1 MVLDSIQSSL
11 NDPRFIAE
19 HRYRP
24 TDFSRQR
31 TLTFERVALS
41 LLSGPVTSLHS
52 GAEALCQGLN
62 RPEEGEGPQGV
73 TKQALS
79 RAYRKFPYEAL
90 ITLQRHVVHTFAEQ
104 VPQTRWM
111 GYRLVAVDGT
121 KIRLPLDPTL
131 AQTFGTQGNQTP
143 TRRPMALYVSHYDA
157 SNGLPLGGELAPN
170 FMGERFLAE
179 RLLEERSEN
188 DLMLY
193 DRGFPSFALFAL
205 HRHLDRAFCARLPV
219 NFCPQVREFLAS
231 DARDAII
238 DWSVSAARKRD
249 CASLGIATDPLR
261 LRLVRVSL
269 PGGTTEV
276 LATNLL
282 DVDAFPAHLFK
293 DLYRRRWAVEEAFKA
308 VKPALRVEQFRTRG
322 VLGVYQEVYARFLTL
337 TLASI
342 ARALTQPT
350 VATLTEGRTHPYQV
364 NFRAAL
370 VKLLRRFYSLW
381 GPDETQPCLDLL
393 VRIARDTEPVRPD
406 RSYPRK
412 TKHINPLPF
421 AGLQS

>member
-1 MVLDSIQSSL
+1 MRMVLNTIQSTL
-11 NDPRFIAE
+11 NDPQFVAE
-19 HRYRP
+19 HRYQP
-24 TDFSRQR
+24 ADFTRKR

-41 LLSGPVTSLHS
+41 LLSGPIASLRN
-52 GAEALCQGLN
+52 GADALCQGLGLKGV
-62 RPEEGEGPQGV
+62 PLGV

-79 RAYRKFPYEAL
+79 KAYRKFPYEAL
-90 ITLQRHVVHTFAEQ
+90 IELQQQVVSRFADQ
-104 VPQTRWM
+104 VPGTRWM

-121 KIRLPLDPTL
+121 KIRLPLDPEL
-131 AQTFGTQGNQTP
+131 AETFGTQGNQTA
-143 TRRPMALYVSHYDA
+143 TERPMALYVSHFDA
-157 SNGLPLGGELAPN
+157 SNGIPLGGELAPS

-179 RLLEERSEN
+179 RLLEERSAT

-219 NFCPQVREFLAS
+219 NFCREVTTFLAS
-231 DARDAII
+231 GASDSII
-238 DWSVSAARKRD
+238 EWHAGANPKRD
-249 CASLGIATDPLR
+249 CTQLGISAVPLR
-261 LRLVRVSL
+261 LRLLRVSL

-276 LATNLL
+276 LATSLF
-282 DVDAFPAHLFK
+282 DAEVFPAHLFK
-293 DLYRRRWAVEEAFKA
+293 DLYRRRWAVEESFKA
-308 VKPALRVEQFRTRG
+308 LKPALRVEQFRTRG

-350 VATLTEGRTHPYQV
+350 VAACTGDRKHPHQV

-370 VKLLRRFYSLW
+370 AKLRTRFFQLW
-381 GPDETQPCLDLL
+381 DPADTQGCLDLL
-393 VRIARDTEPVRPD
+393 VWIARDAESIRPD

-421 AGLQS
+421 AGV